1 MLQNASKC
9 FKAALLLLG
18 KRRIPVTYFYVTGRE
33 RFSFKNP
40 GPLPVHTVHTV
51 HTEGEQEE
59 SRTNNIMI
67 VERTAVHPR
76 GPADSQLASEPLRL

>member
-1 MLQNASKC
+1 MMPSGMAGKAHGKGSGNAH
-9 FKAALLLLG
+9 G
-18 KRRIPVTYFYVTGRE
+18 KGSGNGRE
-33 RFSFKNP
+33 WRGEQEESRRRA
-40 GPLPVHTVHTV
+40 
-51 HTEGEQEE
+51 EGEQEE